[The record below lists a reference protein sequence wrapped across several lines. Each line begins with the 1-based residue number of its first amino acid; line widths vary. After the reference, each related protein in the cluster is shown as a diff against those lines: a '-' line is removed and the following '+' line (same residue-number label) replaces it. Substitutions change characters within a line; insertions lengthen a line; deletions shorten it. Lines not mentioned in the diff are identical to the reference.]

1 MYSSQMNKNVT
12 QKLGTIA
19 TKEDG
24 EKLCN
29 IWLDGQTLTLA
40 LIGLVQL
47 VLQGVYDGINQI

>member
-24 EKLCN
+24 EKLYN
-29 IWLDGQTLTLA
+29 I
-40 LIGLVQL
+40 
-47 VLQGVYDGINQI
+47 